1 MDPFL
6 EKELTMFDNVYTGRR
21 VLITGD
27 SGFKGS
33 YLALWLQQLGADVCG
48 LSLPMPGEFSHF
60 GVLKERKWK
69 HIDCDIRDRE
79 NFASAIKAFAP
90 EVVFHLAA
98 QPLVR
103 LSYRESAA
111 TFDTNVTGTVN
122 LLEALR
128 QPPEVRAA
136 VIVTS
141 DKCYENREDGIPC
154 VESDPMGG
162 FDPYSASKGCA
173 ELIVSC
179 YRNSFFADGKCLI
192 ASARAGN
199 VIGGG
204 DWAPDR
210 LIPDLMRGA
219 ASGKEAVIRHP
230 EAVRPW
236 QHVFEPLSGYLL
248 LGARLLQGHSEFA
261 GAWNFGPL
269 DDDSLPV
276 GDVVRIMQRFWNRL
290 TFRIEA
296 DTAALHEAKLLRLN
310 CRKSYD
316 LLSWY
321 GVWQIETALEMTAK
335 WYAAFYE
342 KKQVLSLPMLSEYIS
357 AAQKKGL
364 IWTK

>member
-6 EKELTMFDNVYTGRR
+6 EKELTMFDNVYAGRR
-21 VLITGD
+21 VLVTGD

-33 YLALWLQQLGADVCG
+33 FLALWLQQLGAEICG
-48 LSLPMPGEFSHF
+48 ISLPMPGELSHF
-60 GVLKERKWK
+60 AVLKERRWN

-79 NFASAIKAFAP
+79 KLAAVVRDFAP

-111 TFDTNVTGTVN
+111 TFDTNVIGTLN

-128 QPPEVRAA
+128 QTPEVRAA

-173 ELIVSC
+173 ELVVSC

-204 DWAPDR
+204 DWADDR

-219 ASGKEAVIRHP
+219 ASGVEAVIRHP

-248 LGARLLQGHSEFA
+248 LGARLYQGRSEFA
-261 GAWNFGPL
+261 GGWNFGPL
-269 DDDSLPV
+269 DDESLPV
-276 GDVVRIMQRFWNRL
+276 GEVVQIMQRFWEKL
-290 TFRIEA
+290 KYRIEA
-296 DTAALHEAKLLRLN
+296 DPEALHEAKLLRLN
-310 CRKSYD
+310 CRKSREV
-316 LLSWY
+316 LAWH
-321 GVWQIETALEMTAK
+321 GVWNIETALEMTAR

-342 KKQVLSLPMLSEYIS
+342 EQKVLSLPMLEEYIC
-357 AAQKKGL
+357 AAYKKGL